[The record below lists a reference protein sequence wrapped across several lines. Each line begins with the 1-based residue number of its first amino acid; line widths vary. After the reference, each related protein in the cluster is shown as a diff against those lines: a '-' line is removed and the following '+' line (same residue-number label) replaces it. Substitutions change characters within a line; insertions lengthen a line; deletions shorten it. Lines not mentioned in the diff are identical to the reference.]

1 MFHII
6 LKYLHNTINPVAV
19 TWIDI
24 TESHTEYT
32 QARTCPGVWDFP
44 GGLDCKESTCN
55 AGDLGSIPGSGR
67 LLGEGNG
74 NPLQYSCLENSMDR
88 GTWRDTVPGV
98 TKNLTRL
105 SD

>member
-1 MFHII
+1 MFLIT

-44 GGLDCKESTCN
+44 GGSDSKEST
-55 AGDLGSIPGSGR
+55 
-67 LLGEGNG
+67 
-74 NPLQYSCLENSMDR
+74 
-88 GTWRDTVPGV
+88 
-98 TKNLTRL
+98 
-105 SD
+105 